1 MSYFFLNGVSRVF
14 LCIKDG
20 DELPTFS
27 GFDELLSKKEHTDAH
42 EPRVEF
48 NGFSVL
54 EY

>member
-1 MSYFFLNGVSRVF
+1 MSYFFFKWFIQSF

-20 DELPTFS
+20 DELSTFS
-27 GFDELLSKKEHTDAH
+27 GFDELLSEKEHNDAY